1 MTKDELQAKRAVAL
15 SELKN
20 IEVALCLDEHYIDII
35 EKENAELKE
44 RVDNLYNSD
53 CWASDQLTKAKELL
67 RRFIKWART
76 EHCEKFDVIL
86 EQAEQFIKEIEK

>member
-1 MTKDELQAKRAVAL
+1 MTKEELQAKRAVAL
-15 SELKN
+15 GELKN

-35 EKENAELKE
+35 EKENAELKK

-53 CWASDQLTKAKELL
+53 CWASDQLTKATELL

-76 EHCEKFDVIL
+76 ENCEKFDVIL
-86 EQAEQFIKEIEK
+86 EQTEQFIKEIEK